1 MSDKFA
7 ITICRQFCS
16 GGREIGKGLSEKLG
30 VKFYDKELLTLAA
43 KESGFTENTFEKA
56 DEIASNSLLY
66 SVVMGGY
73 PMSTLFSPSSNM
85 VTNDTLFNIQSKI
98 IKDLSDKESCIIIGR
113 CSDYILREH
122 PRILRI
128 FLRADMDFRI
138 ERFKRLYDT
147 SKEKSLEQALIKADK
162 KRSNY
167 YGYYTG
173 NDWDNINNYDL
184 VINTAKFGIEKSIE
198 YIIDGLEQI

>member
-1 MSDKFA
+1 
-7 ITICRQFCS
+7 
-16 GGREIGKGLSEKLG
+16 
-30 VKFYDKELLTLAA
+30 
-43 KESGFTENTFEKA
+43 
-56 DEIASNSLLY
+56 
-66 SVVMGGY
+66 
-73 PMSTLFSPSSNM
+73 
-85 VTNDTLFNIQSKI
+85 
-98 IKDLSDKESCIIIGR
+98 
-113 CSDYILREH
+113 
-122 PRILRI
+122 
-128 FLRADMDFRI
+128 MDFRI